1 MTSPRRW
8 KLSEVGDAC
17 LDRAHTVDIG
27 RLCARTHTFAGQR
40 GNVVGMKITERPDRG
55 PLDLRCAVVG
65 PDLVLS
71 EGDHRRIVLHT
82 VDGSGSQ
89 LLGSFDDVVEAWRA
103 LDQLDC
109 TDELDIAA

>member
-8 KLSEVGDAC
+8 KLSQVGDVCPDWAYTGD
-17 LDRAHTVDIG
+17 LR
-27 RLCARTHTFAGQR
+27 RLCAPTHTFAGRR
-40 GNVVGMKITERPDRG
+40 GNVVDMKITARHAPDS
-55 PLDLRCAVVG
+55 LDLPSAVIG

-71 EGDHRRIVLHT
+71 EDDHQRIVLHT
-82 VDGSGSQ
+82 VDGSRSQ

-109 TDELDIAA
+109 VDELGIAA